1 VEKKLEE
8 ILDKVTKVVDS
19 VETLATGVSAIAQ
32 QSNKSNS
39 LLTNN
44 IPVVVGVGGSLLLV
58 WVGMEKALD
67 RHEIYIKQNK
77 EKNLRL
83 QKTIEKYEKENA
95 SYRKKLDEMQRFI
108 DVRVTAN
115 NRRFR
120 QIERKLKND

>member
-1 VEKKLEE
+1 MEKKLEE